1 MRGPIYFYDGVI
13 ETTSFTWPLRREKI
27 TATRR
32 YEPNVPEHTSPRP
45 QRPPAPPPSGARRPR
60 RAPAVRA
67 LPDHALSGPTTALLG
82 EALARVAERMDAG
95 ILLLDVHGAIRWS
108 NTRARALLGDG
119 QPLAGALL
127 TDVLDR
133 LPPPQSGLDAV
144 RQGLARLLTGALV
157 PDYTAD
163 LSGVAAGGVALRLRA
178 LALDPLDR
186 DAGYAVLLESAT
198 SDHAPHVAS
207 PEDTIVRDYAPLIG
221 LLAAVSA
228 EVAHLG
234 DGRRP
239 RDGDEATPPV
249 QGIAAGIT
257 RVQDALKALDELRAL
272 RRARRP
278 ERLAPM
284 DLADLLMGIMPR
296 WKPRAPLHSFELA
309 LPGELP
315 AVTADARLVERA
327 LDLTLAAA
335 VAVAPLG
342 GTVRVDVRPF
352 AEDIVVAVHSRG
364 PSLSDDEL
372 ADLCEPFA
380 ALPRIGVHLP
390 EGGTGLCLARAIVAL
405 HGGRLRIERLTDGP
419 GTLFMSTWPF
429 VPPPITSVADTSP
442 VVSAGERGGAEV
454 APGASIA
461 RPQPVVLLLDRD
473 PRMARY
479 LRANLEARQFRPA
492 LATSVDELYR
502 LAELEEPDLALV
514 DVSAA
519 EVDACA
525 VVRRLCDTY
534 GAPVIA
540 LSRSYDAAECVRL
553 LEAGARDYVA
563 KPLSIEELL
572 ARVRVALRERDA
584 RARGEPREPIFRSGD
599 LAIDFAQRHVTV
611 AGRPIAL
618 SRTEYK
624 LLRALAQHA
633 GMVLSHETLLERVW
647 GAGYS
652 HEIAFIWVY
661 IRRLRTKIERDPGNP
676 RYIQTVSGV
685 GYRLARL

>member
-1 MRGPIYFYDGVI
+1 M
-13 ETTSFTWPLRREKI
+13 
-27 TATRR
+27 
-32 YEPNVPEHTSPRP
+32 PEHTSPRSS
-45 QRPPAPPPSGARRPR
+45 QRPPAPRARRPQ
-60 RAPAVRA
+60 RAPAVRP
-67 LPDHALSGPTTALLG
+67 LPDHALSAPATASLG
-82 EALARVAERMDAG
+82 EALARVAERMDVG
-95 ILLLDVHGAIRWS
+95 ILLLDVHGAIRWA
-108 NTRARALLGDG
+108 NTRARTLLGDG

-127 TDVLDR
+127 ADALDR
-133 LPPPQSGLDAV
+133 LALPRHSLDAA
-144 RQGLARLLTGALV
+144 RQSLAGLITDALV
-157 PDYTAD
+157 REYAAD
-163 LSGVAAGGVALRLRA
+163 LSAALRLRA
-178 LALDPLDR
+178 FALDPLDR
-186 DAGYAVLLESAT
+186 DAGYAVLLESAANDYT
-198 SDHAPHVAS
+198 LPVARPAHA
-207 PEDTIVRDYAPLIG
+207 IVRDHAPLIG
-221 LLAAVSA
+221 LLAAMSA
-228 EVAHLG
+228 EVARLG
-234 DGRRP
+234 DGHGP
-239 RDGDEATPPV
+239 RDGDEATSPAQRV
-249 QGIAAGIT
+249 AAGIT
-257 RVQDALKALDELRAL
+257 RARDALKALDELHAL
-272 RRARRP
+272 RQAQRL
-278 ERLAPM
+278 ERLTPV

-296 WKPRAPLHSFELA
+296 WKPRAPLHSLELA
-309 LPGELP
+309 LPGEVP
-315 AVTADARLVERA
+315 AITADARLVERA
-327 LDLTLAAA
+327 LDLILAAA

-342 GTVRVDVRPF
+342 GTLRVDVRPF
-352 AEDIVVAVHSRG
+352 AGEIVVAVHSRG

-390 EGGTGLCLARAIVAL
+390 EGGVGLCLARAIAAL

-419 GTLFMSTWPF
+419 GTLFMSVWPL
-429 VPPPITSVADTSP
+429 VPPPVTGAASLSP
-442 VVSAGERGGAEV
+442 ATSAGDPDSARSI
-454 APGASIA
+454 PGASIA
-461 RPQPVVLLLDRD
+461 RPRPVVLLLDRD

-514 DVSAA
+514 DVSASAA

-525 VVRRLCDTY
+525 VVRRLCDTC

-540 LSRSYDAAECVRL
+540 LSRRYDAEECVRL
-553 LEAGARDYVA
+553 LEAGARDYIA

-599 LAIDFAQRHVTV
+599 LAIDFAQRTVTL

-661 IRRLRTKIERDPGNP
+661 IRRLRTKIERDPGSP

>member
-1 MRGPIYFYDGVI
+1 M
-13 ETTSFTWPLRREKI
+13 L
-27 TATRR
+27 
-32 YEPNVPEHTSPRP
+32 
-45 QRPPAPPPSGARRPR
+45 PAPA
-60 RAPAVRA
+60 
-67 LPDHALSGPTTALLG
+67 TASLG
-82 EALARVAERMDAG
+82 EALARVAERIDAG
-95 ILLLDVHGAIRWS
+95 ILLLDAHGAIRWA
-108 NTRARALLGDG
+108 NARARALLGDG
-119 QPLAGALL
+119 QPLAGERLA
-127 TDVLDR
+127 DALDR
-133 LPPPQSGLDAV
+133 LALPRHSLDAA
-144 RQGLARLLTGALV
+144 RQGLASLFTGTLV

-163 LSGVAAGGVALRLRA
+163 LSDTAPSDKALRLRA
-178 LALDPLDR
+178 FALDPLDR
-186 DAGYAVLLESAT
+186 EAGYAVLLESAA
-198 SDHAPHVAS
+198 SGHAPHVAQA
-207 PEDTIVRDYAPLIG
+207 EDTTTLDHAPLIG
-221 LLAAVSA
+221 LLAAVNA
-228 EVAHLG
+228 EVARLG
-234 DGRRP
+234 DGRQP
-239 RDGDEATPPV
+239 RDAGDEPTVLPA
-249 QGIAAGIT
+249 QRIAAGIT
-257 RVQDALKALDELRAL
+257 RAQDALKALDELRAL
-272 RRARRP
+272 HRTDRP
-278 ERLAPM
+278 EHLAPL

-296 WKPRAPLHSFELA
+296 WKPRAPLHSLELA
-309 LPGELP
+309 LPGEVP
-315 AVTADARLVERA
+315 AITADARLVERA
-327 LDLTLAAA
+327 LDLILAAA
-335 VAVAPLG
+335 VALAPLG
-342 GTVRVDVRPF
+342 GTLRVDVRPF
-352 AEDIVVAVHSRG
+352 AGEIVVAVHSRG

-390 EGGTGLCLARAIVAL
+390 EGGVGLCLARAILAL

-419 GTLFMSTWPF
+419 GTRFMSVWPL
-429 VPPPITSVADTSP
+429 VPPPITSAASHSP
-442 VVSAGERGGAEV
+442 LASAGEPDRASSI
-454 APGASIA
+454 PGANIA
-461 RPQPVVLLLDRD
+461 RPRPVVLLLDRD

-525 VVRRLCDTY
+525 VVRRLCDTC

-540 LSRSYDAAECVRL
+540 LARRYDAAECVRL

-584 RARGEPREPIFRSGD
+584 RAHSEPREAIFRSGD
-599 LAIDFAQRHVTV
+599 LAIDFAQRAVTV
-611 AGRPIAL
+611 AGQPIAL

-661 IRRLRTKIERDPGNP
+661 IRRLRTKIERDPGSP
-676 RYIQTVSGV
+676 CYIQTVSGV
-685 GYRLARL
+685 GYRLARF